1 MQGSISLL
9 VLSVVAGAALATAR
23 GVTGAGAYPS
33 AGAGI
38 RGVTRTSAGASGD
51 LVPVDTIGTTLM
63 ESGGTV
69 TLNGPVKCD
78 ATGRAIDQGG
88 TGTIVGYALSAA
100 GAAGVMVEVV
110 LVGRHRLIATH
121 PLNF

>member
-9 VLSVVAGAALATAR
+9 VLSVAAGGALATAR

-38 RGVTRTSAGASGD
+38 RGVTRTSAAASGD
-51 LVPVDTIGTTLM
+51 LVPVDCLGTALM
-63 ESGGTV
+63 EAGGTV
-69 TLNGPVKCD
+69 TVQGPVKCD
-78 ATGRAIDQGG
+78 ASGRAVDQGG

-100 GAAGVMVEVV
+100 SAAGTIVEVL
-110 LVGRHRLIATH
+110 LVGPTA
-121 PLNF
+121 